1 VRLVSVP
8 SPLAGKLRERVMH
21 RKYFTL
27 ILMAFILNSTGCRRL
42 SHHAEMAV
50 DQPSWDSRAGMGLAS
65 MSRVTGPTN
74 LERVALAASPQRY
87 IAETHKFEV
96 IAPDSELEKSV
107 ESLLA
112 FCATIQCEVV
122 SSSVTTRAEDSTPS
136 GSISVRVAP
145 QDAAKLFAQAEK
157 LGKIAQH
164 TTEREDK
171 ITAVIDS
178 EAKIKNLTTFR
189 DNLRSMLAKASATVK
204 DLVDIQQQLME
215 TQSQLDSETA
225 QRKVLANET
234 EKILVELSFR
244 VPKNATNT
252 SSWTQIGNAFRQ
264 SGQVLA
270 DSTAAVII
278 TVVAIIPW
286 LILILPGLWLLR
298 IILRKLARNRP
309 ITPASPAT
317 V

>member
-1 VRLVSVP
+1 
-8 SPLAGKLRERVMH
+8 MH
-21 RKYFTL
+21 RKHLAL
-27 ILMAFILNSTGCRRL
+27 ILVTFILGATGCQRL
-42 SHHAEMAV
+42 SHDAATSV
-50 DQPSWDSRAGMGLAS
+50 VRAQWDAKAGMGLSAVT
-65 MSRVTGPTN
+65 RVSGLAN

-96 IAPDSELEKSV
+96 IASEAELEKSV

-136 GSISVRVAP
+136 GSISLRVAP
-145 QDAAKLFAQAEK
+145 QDAGKLFAQAEK

-171 ITAVIDS
+171 TTAVVDS

-189 DNLRSMLAKASATVK
+189 DNLRGMLAKPSATVK
-204 DLVDIQQQLME
+204 DLIEIQQQLME

-225 QRKVLANET
+225 QRKILANET
-234 EKILVELSFR
+234 EKVRVELSFR
-244 VPKNATNT
+244 VPRNAADA

-264 SGQVLA
+264 SAQVLA

-286 LILILPGLWLLR
+286 LILILPLLWFA
-298 IILRKLARNRP
+298 RKIWRRFGRNRP
-309 ITPASPAT
+309 IAPTSHAT
-317 V
+317 I

>member
-1 VRLVSVP
+1 
-8 SPLAGKLRERVMH
+8 MH
-21 RKYFTL
+21 RKYLAL
-27 ILMAFILNSTGCRRL
+27 ILVGFILSARGCRRL
-42 SHHAEMAV
+42 SHHGEMAV
-50 DQPSWDSRAGMGLAS
+50 VQPSWDSRAGMGLAS
-65 MSRVTGPTN
+65 SMSHVSGLAS
-74 LERVALAASPQRY
+74 LEPVALAASPQRY

-96 IAPDSELEKSV
+96 IAPEAELEKSV

-112 FCATIQCEVV
+112 FCATIQCEIL
-122 SSSVTTRAEDSTPS
+122 SSTVTTRAEDSTPS
-136 GSISVRVAP
+136 GSVSLRVAP

-171 ITAVIDS
+171 TTAVIDS

-189 DNLRSMLAKASATVK
+189 DNLRSMLSKSSATVK
-204 DLVDIQQQLME
+204 DLIEIQQQLMD

-234 EKILVELSFR
+234 EKNLVDFSFR
-244 VPKNATNT
+244 TPRSTGTA
-252 SSWTQIGNAFRQ
+252 SAWTQIANAFRQ

-270 DSTAAVII
+270 DSTAAVIT

-286 LILILPGLWLLR
+286 LILILPGLWLVR
-298 IILRKLARNRP
+298 KIWRKLRRNRP
-309 ITPASPAT
+309 LTPPSPAT
-317 V
+317 I

>member
-1 VRLVSVP
+1 
-8 SPLAGKLRERVMH
+8 MH
-21 RKYFTL
+21 RKHLNL
-27 ILMAFILNSTGCRRL
+27 ILVAFILTATGCRRL
-42 SHHAEMAV
+42 SHNAGISV
-50 DQPSWDSRAGMGLAS
+50 DRAQWDSRAGMGLSAVA
-65 MSRVTGPTN
+65 RVSGLATN

-96 IAPDSELEKSV
+96 IASEAQLEKSV

-136 GSISVRVAP
+136 GSISLRVAP
-145 QDAAKLFAQAEK
+145 QDAGKLFAQAEK

-164 TTEREDK
+164 TTGREDK
-171 ITAVIDS
+171 TTAVVDS

-189 DNLRSMLAKASATVK
+189 DNLRSMLAKPSATVK
-204 DLVDIQQQLME
+204 DLIEIQQQLMD

-225 QRKVLANET
+225 QRKLLANET
-234 EKILVELSFR
+234 EKILVEFSFR
-244 VPKNATNT
+244 VPRNAANS

-286 LILILPGLWLLR
+286 LILILPLLWLA
-298 IILRKLARNRP
+298 RKIWRRFRRNRSTLVP
-309 ITPASPAT
+309 PSLAT
-317 V
+317 TQT

>member
-1 VRLVSVP
+1 
-8 SPLAGKLRERVMH
+8 MH
-21 RKYFTL
+21 RKLLNL
-27 ILMAFILNSTGCRRL
+27 ILVALILTAAGCQRL
-42 SHHAEMAV
+42 SRNAAMSV
-50 DQPSWDSRAGMGLAS
+50 DRAQWDAKAGMGLAS
-65 MSRVTGPTN
+65 MSRATGLAS

-96 IAPDSELEKSV
+96 IAPEAQLEKSV

-136 GSISVRVAP
+136 GSVSLRVAP
-145 QDAAKLFAQAEK
+145 QDAGKLFAQAEK

-171 ITAVIDS
+171 TTAVIDS

-189 DNLRSMLAKASATVK
+189 DNLRSMLAKPSATVK
-204 DLVDIQQQLME
+204 DLIEIQQQLMD

-234 EKILVELSFR
+234 EKTLAEFSFR
-244 VPKNATNT
+244 VPRNSANP
-252 SSWTQIGNAFRQ
+252 SSWSQIATAFRQ

-270 DSTAAVII
+270 DSTAAVIT

-286 LILILPGLWLLR
+286 LILILPGLWLVR
-298 IILRKLARNRP
+298 KIWRKLHRNRP
-309 ITPASPAT
+309 ITPTSPLIT
-317 V
+317 QT

>member
-1 VRLVSVP
+1 
-8 SPLAGKLRERVMH
+8 MH
-21 RKYFTL
+21 RKHLNL
-27 ILMAFILNSTGCRRL
+27 IFVAFMLTATGCRRL
-42 SHHAEMAV
+42 SHNAAISGDRAE
-50 DQPSWDSRAGMGLAS
+50 WDSRAGMGLAS
-65 MSRVTGPTN
+65 MPRATG
-74 LERVALAASPQRY
+74 LASLQRVALAASPQRY

-96 IAPDSELEKSV
+96 IAPEAELEKSV

-122 SSSVTTRAEDSTPS
+122 SSTVTTRAEDSTPS
-136 GSISVRVAP
+136 GSISLRVAP
-145 QDAAKLFAQAEK
+145 QDAGKLFAQAEK

-171 ITAVIDS
+171 TTAVVDS

-189 DNLRSMLAKASATVK
+189 DNLRSMLAKPSATVK
-204 DLVDIQQQLME
+204 DLIEIQQQLMD

-225 QRKVLANET
+225 QRKILANET
-234 EKILVELSFR
+234 EKVRVELSFR
-244 VPKNATNT
+244 VPRNAADA

-264 SGQVLA
+264 SAQVLA

-286 LILILPGLWLLR
+286 LILILPLLWFA
-298 IILRKLARNRP
+298 RKIWRRFGRNRP
-309 ITPASPAT
+309 IAPTSHAT
-317 V
+317 I

>member
-1 VRLVSVP
+1 
-8 SPLAGKLRERVMH
+8 MH
-21 RKYFTL
+21 RKHLAL
-27 ILMAFILNSTGCRRL
+27 ILVTFILGATGCQRL
-42 SHHAEMAV
+42 SHDAATSV
-50 DQPSWDSRAGMGLAS
+50 VRAQWDAKAGMGLSAVT
-65 MSRVTGPTN
+65 RVSGLAN

-96 IAPDSELEKSV
+96 IASEAELEKSV

-122 SSSVTTRAEDSTPS
+122 STSVTTRAEDSTPS
-136 GSISVRVAP
+136 GSISLRVAP
-145 QDAAKLFAQAEK
+145 QDAGKLFAQAEK

-171 ITAVIDS
+171 TTAVVDS

-189 DNLRSMLAKASATVK
+189 DNLRGMLAKPSATVK
-204 DLVDIQQQLME
+204 DLIEIQQQLME

-234 EKILVELSFR
+234 EKVLVEFSFR
-244 VPKNATNT
+244 VPRNAAHS

-286 LILILPGLWLLR
+286 LVLILPLLWFA
-298 IILRKLARNRP
+298 RKIWRRFRRNRP
-309 ITPASPAT
+309 IAPNSPAT
-317 V
+317 I

>member
-1 VRLVSVP
+1 
-8 SPLAGKLRERVMH
+8 MH
-21 RKYFTL
+21 RKHLNL
-27 ILMAFILNSTGCRRL
+27 ILVGFILSATGCQRL
-42 SHHAEMAV
+42 SHNAAMPVERA
-50 DQPSWDSRAGMGLAS
+50 QWDSKAGMGLVS
-65 MSRVTGPTN
+65 MSRVTGLAS
-74 LERVALAASPQRY
+74 LERVALAESPQRY

-96 IAPDSELEKSV
+96 IAPEVELEKSV

-136 GSISVRVAP
+136 GSVSLRVAH
-145 QDAAKLFAQAEK
+145 QDAGKLFAQAEK

-171 ITAVIDS
+171 TNAVIDS

-189 DNLRSMLAKASATVK
+189 DNLRSMLAKPSATVA
-204 DLVDIQQQLME
+204 DLVEIQQQLME

-225 QRKVLANET
+225 QRKLLANET
-234 EKILVELSFR
+234 EKVLVEFSFR
-244 VPKNATNT
+244 VPKST
-252 SSWTQIGNAFRQ
+252 STTSAWGQIASAFRQ

-270 DSTAAVII
+270 DSTAAVIT

-286 LILILPGLWLLR
+286 LILILPGLWLVRR
-298 IILRKLARNRP
+298 IWRKLRRKRP
-309 ITPASPAT
+309 ITPTSPPIT
-317 V
+317 QT

>member
-1 VRLVSVP
+1 MSVD
-8 SPLAGKLRERVMH
+8 R
-21 RKYFTL
+21 
-27 ILMAFILNSTGCRRL
+27 
-42 SHHAEMAV
+42 AE
-50 DQPSWDSRAGMGLAS
+50 WDSKAGMGLAS
-65 MSRVTGPTN
+65 MSRVTGLAN

-96 IAPDSELEKSV
+96 IAPEAELEKSV
-107 ESLLA
+107 QSLLA

-122 SSSVTTRAEDSTPS
+122 SSNVTTRAEDSTPA
-136 GSISVRVAP
+136 GTILLRVAP
-145 QDAAKLFAQAEK
+145 QDAGKLFAQTEK

-164 TTEREDK
+164 TTQREDK
-171 ITAVIDS
+171 TTEVVDS

-189 DNLRSMLAKASATVK
+189 DNLRSMLAKPSATVK

-225 QRKVLANET
+225 QRKLLANET
-234 EKILVELSFR
+234 EKVLVELSFR
-244 VPKNATNT
+244 VPRNATNS
-252 SSWTQIGNAFRQ
+252 SSWTQIANAFRQ

-286 LILILPGLWLLR
+286 LILILPVLWLAR
-298 IILRKLARNRP
+298 KIWRKLRQNRP
-309 ITPASPAT
+309 AAVPASPAT
-317 V
+317 I

>member
-1 VRLVSVP
+1 
-8 SPLAGKLRERVMH
+8 MH
-21 RKYFTL
+21 RKHLAL
-27 ILMAFILNSTGCRRL
+27 ILVAFILSATGCQRL
-42 SHHAEMAV
+42 SHNAAMSV
-50 DQPSWDSRAGMGLAS
+50 DRAQWDAKAGMGLAS
-65 MSRVTGPTN
+65 MSRVTGLAN

-96 IAPDSELEKSV
+96 IAPEAELEKSV

-136 GSISVRVAP
+136 GSISLRVAP
-145 QDAAKLFAQAEK
+145 QDAGKLFAQAEK

-171 ITAVIDS
+171 TTAVVDS

-189 DNLRSMLAKASATVK
+189 DNLRSMLAKPSATVK
-204 DLVDIQQQLME
+204 DLVEIQQQLME

-225 QRKVLANET
+225 QRKLLANET
-234 EKILVELSFR
+234 EKILVEFSFR
-244 VPKNATNT
+244 VPRNAANA

-286 LILILPGLWLLR
+286 LILILPLLWLAR
-298 IILRKLARNRP
+298 KIWRKLRRNRP
-309 ITPASPAT
+309 IAPTSPAT
-317 V
+317 I

>member
-1 VRLVSVP
+1 
-8 SPLAGKLRERVMH
+8 MH
-21 RKYFTL
+21 RKLLNL
-27 ILMAFILNSTGCRRL
+27 ILAGFLLSATGCQRL
-42 SHHAEMAV
+42 SHNAAMSV
-50 DQPSWDSRAGMGLAS
+50 DRAPWDAKAGMGLAS
-65 MSRVTGPTN
+65 ISRATGLAS

-96 IAPDSELEKSV
+96 IAPEAELEKSV

-122 SSSVTTRAEDSTPS
+122 SSTVTTRAEDSTPS

-145 QDAAKLFAQAEK
+145 QDAGKLFAQAEK

-171 ITAVIDS
+171 TTAVIDS

-189 DNLRSMLAKASATVK
+189 DNLRSMLAKPSVMVK
-204 DLVDIQQQLME
+204 DLIEIQQQLMD

-234 EKILVELSFR
+234 EKTLVDFSFR
-244 VPKNATNT
+244 TPRSTGTASAWSQIAT
-252 SSWTQIGNAFRQ
+252 AFRQ
-264 SGQVLA
+264 SGSVLA
-270 DSTAAVII
+270 DSTAAVIT

-286 LILILPGLWLLR
+286 LILILPGLWLA
-298 IILRKLARNRP
+298 RKIWRRFRRNRP
-309 ITPASPAT
+309 ATPPSPAT
-317 V
+317 M

>member
-1 VRLVSVP
+1 
-8 SPLAGKLRERVMH
+8 MH
-21 RKYFTL
+21 RNYL
-27 ILMAFILNSTGCRRL
+27 ALSLVGCILTATGCQRL
-42 SHHAEMAV
+42 AHNAAMSVDRAE
-50 DQPSWDSRAGMGLAS
+50 WDSKAGMGLAS
-65 MSRVTGPTN
+65 MSRVTGLAK

-96 IAPDSELEKSV
+96 IAPEAQLEKSV

-136 GSISVRVAP
+136 GSVSLRVAP
-145 QDAAKLFAQAEK
+145 QDAGKLFAQAEK

-171 ITAVIDS
+171 TTAVVDS

-189 DNLRSMLAKASATVK
+189 DNLRSMLAKPSATVK
-204 DLVDIQQQLME
+204 DLIEIQQQLMD

-225 QRKVLANET
+225 QRKLLANET
-234 EKILVELSFR
+234 EKTLVDFSFR
-244 VPKNATNT
+244 TPRSTGTPSA
-252 SSWTQIGNAFRQ
+252 WGQIASAFRQ
-264 SGQVLA
+264 SGSVLA
-270 DSTAAVII
+270 DSTAAVIT

-286 LILILPGLWLLR
+286 LILIVPGLWLVR
-298 IILRKLARNRP
+298 KIWRKLRRNRP
-309 ITPASPAT
+309 IAPTSPT
-317 V
+317 II

>member
-1 VRLVSVP
+1 
-8 SPLAGKLRERVMH
+8 MH
-21 RKYFTL
+21 RKHLAL
-27 ILMAFILNSTGCRRL
+27 ILVTFILGATGCQRL
-42 SHHAEMAV
+42 SHDAATSV
-50 DQPSWDSRAGMGLAS
+50 VRAQWDAKAGMGLSAVT
-65 MSRVTGPTN
+65 RVSGLAN

-96 IAPDSELEKSV
+96 IASEAELEKSV

-122 SSSVTTRAEDSTPS
+122 STSVTTRAEDSTPS
-136 GSISVRVAP
+136 GSISLRVAP
-145 QDAAKLFAQAEK
+145 QDAGKLFAQAEK

-171 ITAVIDS
+171 TTAVVDS

-189 DNLRSMLAKASATVK
+189 DNLRSMLAKPSATVK
-204 DLVDIQQQLME
+204 DLIEIQQQLMD

-225 QRKVLANET
+225 QRKILANET
-234 EKILVELSFR
+234 EKVRVELSFR
-244 VPKNATNT
+244 VPRNAANA

-264 SGQVLA
+264 SAQVLA

-286 LILILPGLWLLR
+286 LVLILPLLWFA
-298 IILRKLARNRP
+298 RKIWRRFRRNRP
-309 ITPASPAT
+309 IAPNSPAT
-317 V
+317 I